1 MQRDDALFKSQT
13 LSATDVEPGTPEL
26 AYMAARRMRVLWS
39 ARSHDLDGWRAAIEW
54 MTPEG
59 KPKAWEVLPSPD
71 KPYGTARAFIEA
83 EVHPDFD
90 RLYFYVNEMLGSEWA
105 KRIANNY
112 GDRPGP
118 KEGTVNNPNRDESG
132 RFATGDTH
140 NPYAHKDY
148 GSESKYG
155 TRASY
160 LLERLSPEDAAEIG
174 EGRKYRTVYE
184 AARKTGIVKDR
195 GQRLCMY
202 ADDPEAAGRYLAER
216 VDAEW
221 MLACYDAFM
230 KASE

>member
-13 LSATDVEPGTPEL
+13 LSADDVEPGTPEL

-54 MTPEG
+54 MTPAG
-59 KPKAWEVLPSPD
+59 KPKAWQVLPSPD

-105 KRIANNY
+105 KRIADNHA
-112 GDRPGP
+112 DRPGP
-118 KEGTVNNPNRDESG
+118 KEGTVNNPSG
-132 RFATGDTH
+132 NNQYVKQD

-148 GSESKYG
+148 PSGSKYG

-174 EGRKYRTVYE
+174 EGRKYRSVYE
-184 AARKTGIVKDR
+184 AARKTGIIKDR

-216 VDAEW
+216 VDKDW
-221 MLACYDAFM
+221 LMACFDAFM
-230 KASE
+230 KATE